1 MGRSCWL
8 ELDFSDRNA
17 VRQNMH
23 SVRAHIL
30 TYRRRTCKAGAS
42 ACAKYVNRRLLGL
55 GWRVCLN
62 CCIDL
67 VRVLGHRRTQTIDVM
82 LITGLCERSR
92 PSLRMVCAPF
102 IPTCLIPQLLLPA
115 LHCTHTHTHT
125 HTYDLHRH
133 ATKPHQCQLVHPTY
147 STISVAVSLWM
158 SRGMKSTT

>member
-1 MGRSCWL
+1 MQVPRALAGTNVGRSCWL

-42 ACAKYVNRRLLGL
+42 ACAKYVDRRLLGL

-62 CCIDL
+62 CCIDFG
-67 VRVLGHRRTQTIDVM
+67 RVLGHRRTQTIDVM

-102 IPTCLIPQLLLPA
+102 IPTA
-115 LHCTHTHTHT
+115 LYLNYCSLRSTAHTHITP
-125 HTYDLHRH
+125 LN
-133 ATKPHQCQLVHPTY
+133 PINVN
-147 STISVAVSLWM
+147 
-158 SRGMKSTT
+158 